1 MPTLSEIALVT
12 IVALV
17 TLAFVIL
24 LTPAVGPIRRAL
36 RGNDSDM
43 EAKAEGMGEPQGGA
57 NGVNGVNGAAA
68 KAASRALVPV
78 VEEAEPV
85 LTGALA
91 PAAADP
97 TLESRVI
104 RIVSWAFL
112 MAVAVFAA
120 GSGIWVDVLP
130 AIVIVIAV
138 TGLLMLVIQDMV
150 PRTAVRRIGGPLQGL
165 LALAFV
171 TGLVA
176 MTGGLE
182 SPFTFGFPLIVGAG
196 ALLVSS
202 RTAFAL
208 AVLATACYIGSGLV
222 ADPTP
227 AIGPLIQMA
236 VTLTG
241 VFLLAY
247 VGASVGREQRR
258 ARDAAIRLSTIDSL
272 TGLFN
277 RSYFFTALEREIA
290 RGDRSGRAFC
300 LVMLDLDDL
309 KSVNDRFGHIAG
321 DQVLRSVAE
330 IVRSGVRKIDVAAR
344 YGGDEFVA
352 LLPETDPTGGWVLA
366 EKVRLTVAE
375 QGLPGVEPGPT
386 VSVGVVSYPADGRSA
401 DALLVS
407 ADRAMY
413 ASKRGGKNRVARA
426 QSEPMMLAIEPHE
439 PRNSHEPVDEAES
452 REAHEPRDAHEPV
465 PEDQEA
471 EPAAEKVG

>member
-1 MPTLSEIALVT
+1 MPALPELALATIAILVAAALV
-12 IVALV
+12 LL
-17 TLAFVIL
+17 LA
-24 LTPAVGPIRRAL
+24 PAFGSVRRAL
-36 RGNDSDM
+36 GRRDTDV
-43 EAKAEGMGEPQGGA
+43 EAGTEGMADPQA
-57 NGVNGVNGAAA
+57 TPNEAAG
-68 KAASRALVPV
+68 KASTTALVPV
-78 VEEAEPV
+78 VDEPEPI
-85 LTGALA
+85 LA
-91 PAAADP
+91 GPLATAASDP
-97 TLESRVI
+97 TLEGRVI

-120 GSGIWVDVLP
+120 ASGVWADVLP

-138 TGLLMLVIQDMV
+138 TGLLMLVIQDV
-150 PRTAVRRIGGPLQGL
+150 LPRTAVRRIGGPLQGI

-171 TGLVA
+171 TGLVV

-196 ALLVSS
+196 ALLVAA
-202 RTAFAL
+202 RTALAL
-208 AVLATACYIGSGLV
+208 AILATACYIGAGLV

-227 AIGPLIQMA
+227 EVGPLVQMA

-247 VGASVGREQRR
+247 IGASVGREQRR
-258 ARDAAIRLSTIDSL
+258 ARDAAIRLSTVDSL

-277 RSYFFTALEREIA
+277 RTYFFTALEREIA

-309 KSVNDRFGHIAG
+309 KAVNDRFGHIAG
-321 DQVLRSVAE
+321 DQVLRSVAD
-330 IVRSGVRKIDVAAR
+330 IVRGGVRKIDVAAR

-352 LLPETDPTGGWVLA
+352 LLPETDPTGGWVVA

-375 QGLPGVEPGPT
+375 QGLPGVDPGPT

-426 QSEPMMLAIEPHE
+426 QTEPMMLAIE
-439 PRNSHEPVDEAES
+439 
-452 REAHEPRDAHEPV
+452 AHEPERPREEERA
-465 PEDQEA
+465 
-471 EPAAEKVG
+471 G

>member
-1 MPTLSEIALVT
+1 MPTLSEVALAAIVILVT
-12 IVALV
+12 V
-17 TLAFVIL
+17 AFVIL
-24 LTPAVGPIRRAL
+24 LTPAFGPVRRAI
-36 RGNDSDM
+36 RGNEPDV
-43 EAKAEGMGEPQGGA
+43 EATTEDMGEPQGGA
-57 NGVNGVNGAAA
+57 NDAAG
-68 KAASRALVPV
+68 KAVSKALVPV
-78 VEEAEPV
+78 VEEVEPI
-85 LTGALA
+85 LTGPLA
-91 PAAADP
+91 QAASDP

-120 GSGIWVDVLP
+120 GSGLWADVLP

-150 PRTAVRRIGGPLQGL
+150 PRSAVRRIGGPLQGF

-196 ALLVSS
+196 ALLVAA

-208 AVLATACYIGSGLV
+208 AILATAAYIGAGLV

-227 AIGPLIQMA
+227 EIGPLVQMA

-309 KSVNDRFGHIAG
+309 KSVNDRFGHVAG
-321 DQVLRSVAE
+321 DQVLRSVSD

-366 EKVRLTVAE
+366 EKIRLTVAE
-375 QGLPGVEPGPT
+375 QGLPGIDPGPT

-426 QSEPMMLAIEPHE
+426 QAEPMMLAIEPHDV
-439 PRNSHEPVDEAES
+439 HEPAP
-452 REAHEPRDAHEPV
+452 EPE
-465 PEDQEA
+465 
-471 EPAAEKVG
+471 AEKVG

>member
-36 RGNDSDM
+36 RGNDADV
-43 EAKAEGMGEPQGGA
+43 EAKTEGMGDPEGGA
-57 NGVNGVNGAAA
+57 NGVNGAAA
-68 KAASRALVPV
+68 KTASRALVPV

-120 GSGIWVDVLP
+120 ASGLWVDVLP

-196 ALLVSS
+196 ALLVSA

-208 AVLATACYIGSGLV
+208 AVLSTACYLGAGLV

-227 AIGPLIQMA
+227 EIGPLIQMA

-277 RSYFFTALEREIA
+277 RSYFFSALEREIA

-330 IVRSGVRKIDVAAR
+330 IVRNGVRKIDVAAR

-375 QGLPGVEPGPT
+375 QGLAGVEPGPT

-426 QSEPMMLAIEPHE
+426 QAEPMMLAIEPHE
-439 PRNSHEPVDEAES
+439 ARNSHEPDDAS
-452 REAHEPRDAHEPV
+452 EPRDVHEPV